1 MTKLVTIL
9 GGSGFVGRY
18 IARRMAK
25 AGWRVRVATRRP
37 NEHLFV
43 RTCGVVGQVEP
54 VLCNI
59 RNAESL
65 RAVIN
70 GSDAV
75 VNCVGILSESRK
87 NTFDAVQTEGAGMA
101 AQIAADTGVAQ
112 FVHISAIGADA
123 ESDSTYMRTKAAGE
137 AAVQNAFP
145 NAVIL
150 RPSIIFG
157 AEDQF
162 FNRFA
167 GMTRLSPFL
176 PIAGGGTLF
185 QPVYVDDVAHAAAKA
200 AMGGAEPGVYELGG
214 PEVSFNNLLDF
225 DAALNVLSSFTA
237 PTIAIMKHTN
247 PCGLSS
253 DENLA
258 KAYQEALSGDP
269 VAAFGGVVG
278 SNQIID
284 LATAREIDRSHYDA
298 IIAPRYENEA
308 LELLGRKKNLRL
320 VEVPAAYSKSEGDR
334 EPSLEFRYIEGGFLA
349 QIADFFSESEF
360 RPGVVTQRQPT
371 EIELSDLFFAWK
383 AVKSIKS
390 NAIVIAKDK
399 TLLGMGAGQPSRV
412 VSVELALK
420 KAGDRVKNSVLASDA
435 FFPFPDGPE
444 LAAKSG
450 VVAIIQPGGSVK
462 DKEVI
467 EIADKYNLAMV
478 FTGARHFRH

>member
-43 RTCGVVGQVEP
+43 RTYGVVGQVEP

-214 PEVSFNNLLDF
+214 PEVKSFRALMQDMLTEIRRRRVILNMPGFMARGIARLL
-225 DAALNVLSSFTA
+225 
-237 PTIAIMKHTN
+237 
-247 PCGLSS
+247 
-253 DENLA
+253 NLA
-258 KAYQEALSGDP
+258 QLLTAGLFTNSVLTLDQIKNLSRDTVVSEGMRGLEDL
-269 VAAFGGVVG
+269 GVEPTPMNLILPTYLWRFRPTG
-278 SNQIID
+278 Q
-284 LATAREIDRSHYDA
+284 YDA
-298 IIAPRYENEA
+298 IRESAS
-308 LELLGRKKNLRL
+308 GLR
-320 VEVPAAYSKSEGDR
+320 
-334 EPSLEFRYIEGGFLA
+334 
-349 QIADFFSESEF
+349 
-360 RPGVVTQRQPT
+360 RQ
-371 EIELSDLFFAWK
+371 E
-383 AVKSIKS
+383 
-390 NAIVIAKDK
+390 
-399 TLLGMGAGQPSRV
+399 
-412 VSVELALK
+412 
-420 KAGDRVKNSVLASDA
+420 
-435 FFPFPDGPE
+435 
-444 LAAKSG
+444 
-450 VVAIIQPGGSVK
+450 
-462 DKEVI
+462 
-467 EIADKYNLAMV
+467 
-478 FTGARHFRH
+478 